1 MAALNY
7 ATEYSRILSQAYP
20 KSLNFGAL
28 YNTENDRRY
37 RWVNAKTIEIPSITT
52 SGRVSANRDTIAMAQ
67 RNYDNSWESKTL
79 NFFRKWSTLVHPM
92 DIDETNLAAS
102 IGNITEA
109 FNNEQKFPEMDAY
122 TASKIYAD
130 WTTSVTE
137 EGYVGKTADSTAL
150 TTENILKIIDDLM
163 LAMDNDNV
171 PANGRLLY
179 VTNEVKS
186 LIKNAQGI
194 GRSYSVQEKKPVIN
208 REVSRIDEVEV
219 IGVPS
224 TLMKTKYDFTDGCK
238 VAANAQQINMM
249 LVHPS
254 AVITPEKYNFAQL
267 DPPSAGSEGKWIYY
281 EESYGDVFILNKK
294 ASGIQF
300 NVSA

>member
-137 EGYVGKTADSTAL
+137 EGHVGKTADSTAL
-150 TTENILKIIDDLM
+150 TTENILKIIDNLM

-194 GRSYSVQEKKPVIN
+194 GRN
-208 REVSRIDEVEV
+208 
-219 IGVPS
+219 
-224 TLMKTKYDFTDGCK
+224 
-238 VAANAQQINMM
+238 
-249 LVHPS
+249 
-254 AVITPEKYNFAQL
+254 
-267 DPPSAGSEGKWIYY
+267 
-281 EESYGDVFILNKK
+281 
-294 ASGIQF
+294 
-300 NVSA
+300 